1 MLIHEDMKQIVYI
14 VKEHDSGKVRYAFS
28 EEFYAESL
36 KKQIE
41 TIEDIDVDILEED
54 YDSLTEDII
63 ESIDSKFYY
72 FSE

>member
-1 MLIHEDMKQIVYI
+1 MEQIVYI

-41 TIEDIDVDILEED
+41 TIEDIDIDILEED

-63 ESIDSKFYY
+63 ENIDSKFYY

>member
-1 MLIHEDMKQIVYI
+1 MKHIVYI

-41 TIEDIDVDILEED
+41 TIEDIDIDILEED

>member
-1 MLIHEDMKQIVYI
+1 MKQIVYV

-54 YDSLTEDII
+54 HDSLTEDII

>member
-1 MLIHEDMKQIVYI
+1 MEQIVYI

-63 ESIDSKFYY
+63 EIIDSKFYY

>member
-1 MLIHEDMKQIVYI
+1 MKQIVYI
-14 VKEHDSGKVRYAFS
+14 VKEHDSGKARYAFS

>member
-1 MLIHEDMKQIVYI
+1 MEQIVYI

-41 TIEDIDVDILEED
+41 TIEEIDVDILEED

-63 ESIDSKFYY
+63 ENIDSKFYY

>member
-1 MLIHEDMKQIVYI
+1 MKQIVYI
-14 VKEHDSGKVRYAFS
+14 VKEHNSGKVRYAFS

-54 YDSLTEDII
+54 HDSLTEDII

>member
-1 MLIHEDMKQIVYI
+1 MEQIVYI
-14 VKEHDSGKVRYAFS
+14 VKEHNSGKVRYAFS

-63 ESIDSKFYY
+63 ENIDSKFYY

>member
-1 MLIHEDMKQIVYI
+1 M
-14 VKEHDSGKVRYAFS
+14 KEHDSGKVRYAFS

-54 YDSLTEDII
+54 HDSLTEDII